1 MVAFTNEV
9 YNNSH
14 VHIRL
19 KLLCIE
25 RYLLPETFEN
35 HDESAVL
42 DKFSVYKVGNLY
54 SSLFPVFL
62 APD

>member
-25 RYLLPETFEN
+25 RYLLPEIFEN
-35 HDESAVL
+35 YDESAVL
-42 DKFSVYKVGNLY
+42 DKFRVYKVGNL
-54 SSLFPVFL
+54 
-62 APD
+62 